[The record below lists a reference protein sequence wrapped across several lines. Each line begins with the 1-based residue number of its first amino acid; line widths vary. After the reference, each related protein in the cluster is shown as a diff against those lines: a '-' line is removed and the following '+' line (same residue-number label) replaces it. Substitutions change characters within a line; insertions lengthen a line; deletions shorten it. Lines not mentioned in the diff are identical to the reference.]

1 MVKIALKVLSEQ
13 EFVNIL
19 NDQFNGLL
27 HGGSLEDIDIF
38 RVPRRHSL
46 QGSGFLDIISSI
58 GKFVLPAVKRLIVPA
73 ASEFAHGVID
83 DFAQGKSIKSS
94 LKTRGKEGLKKIG
107 SKILRG
113 KGIVKKRGARK
124 NVKRVNNSKKPRS
137 NTKCRKGGSSKATRK
152 RKFQIR
158 RRRPAKK
165 VSKIG
170 FSQSKYHDIFS

>member
-19 NDQFNGLL
+19 NNQFNGLL

-94 LKTRGKEGLKKIG
+94 MKTRGKEGLKKIG
-107 SKILRG
+107 SKILPG
-113 KGIVKKRGARK
+113 KGIVKRRVKK
-124 NVKRVNNSKKPRS
+124 NVKRVNNSKPR
-137 NTKCRKGGSSKATRK
+137 NAKCRKGGSSTTRK
-152 RKFQIR
+152 RKFQKIR
-158 RRRPAKK
+158 RHPPKK
-165 VSKIG
+165 VPKRG
-170 FSQSKYHDIFS
+170 FRQSKYHDIFS

>member
-19 NDQFNGLL
+19 NNQFNGLL

-46 QGSGFLDIISSI
+46 HGSGFLDIISSI
-58 GKFVLPAVKRLIVPA
+58 GKFVLPAVKRLIVPTA
-73 ASEFAHGVID
+73 TEFAHGVID

-94 LKTRGKEGLKKIG
+94 MKTRGKEGLKKIG

-113 KGIVKKRGARK
+113 KGIVKKRGAKK
-124 NVKRVNNSKKPRS
+124 NVKRVNNSKKPRHG
-137 NTKCRKGGSSKATRK
+137 KCGKGGSSTTRK